1 MTLLSCKR
9 KPTGMSRTI
18 NFFYETFKTSP
29 KLHSLLPQF
38 LTPCKPTS
46 VISIPFLGSI
56 SALPVTLL

>member
-1 MTLLSCKR
+1 MTLLSCKG
-9 KPTGMSRTI
+9 KLMGISRTVI
-18 NFFYETFKTSP
+18 FLYKRFKTSP

-46 VISIPFLGSI
+46 VISIPLLGSI